1 MITIYTDG
9 ACSKNG
15 REGSHGGYGVVVVQ
29 DDKII
34 DAHQS
39 FCEET
44 TNNREEMKAILWALH
59 NYGAGAYEF
68 EIPVVYSDSAY
79 CVNTFNTWM
88 HSWRRNGWLKSDNK
102 KPENLDLIQ
111 DYYLCDKQIDLRHIK
126 GHAGHKYNEIA
137 DNLATGKYKVEVLFE
152 EEKEKEIE
160 ELVKPFEIATLKI
173 EKDDDILIKVDTKV
187 YDVEDAEYIHKYF
200 SECYPKN
207 NVIIISKDFEIEI
220 IKGENNG
227 GN

>member
-1 MITIYTDG
+1 MITIWTDG

-15 REGSHGGYGVVVVQ
+15 KEGAHGGYGVVVVQ

-39 FCEET
+39 SCEET

-59 NYGAGAYEF
+59 EYGAGPYAF
-68 EIPVVYSDSAY
+68 EVPVVYSDSTY
-79 CVNTFNTWM
+79 CVNTFNIWM
-88 HSWRRNGWLKSDNK
+88 YSWRRNGWFKSDNK

-137 DNLATGKYKVEVLFE
+137 DKLATGRLS
-152 EEKEKEIE
+152 
-160 ELVKPFEIATLKI
+160 
-173 EKDDDILIKVDTKV
+173 
-187 YDVEDAEYIHKYF
+187 VEDVL
-200 SECYPKN
+200 N
-207 NVIIISKDFEIEI
+207 D
-220 IKGENNG
+220 